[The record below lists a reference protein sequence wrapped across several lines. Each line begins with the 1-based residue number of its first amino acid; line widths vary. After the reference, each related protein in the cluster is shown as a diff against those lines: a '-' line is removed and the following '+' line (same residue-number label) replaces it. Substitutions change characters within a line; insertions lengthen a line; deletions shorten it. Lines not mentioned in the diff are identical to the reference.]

1 MAVRDAA
8 HRKLTYE
15 DYALLP
21 PDGERHEIVDGDH
34 CVSPAPQTRHQRISM
49 RLSLSLGAFA
59 ESSGLGEVFAA
70 PLDVVL
76 SRHDVFQPDLIFV
89 SNERAAIV
97 TEKNVQGA
105 PDLVIEILSE
115 STRRLDESRKLARYG
130 LFGVRECWFFD
141 PATARVRVYRS
152 TGNSLQQVAEL
163 AADAGDAL
171 TTPLLPGLAISLRD
185 LLR

>member
-21 PDGERHEIVDGDH
+21 TDGERHEIVDGDP
-34 CVSPAPQTRHQRISM
+34 CVSPAPHTRHQRISM

-76 SRHDVFQPDLIFV
+76 SRHDVLQPDLVFV
-89 SNERAAIV
+89 SNERAGIV
-97 TEKNVQGA
+97 TEKNIQGA

-141 PATARVRVYRS
+141 PATAQVRVYRS
-152 TGNSLQQVAEL
+152 TGKSLQPVVEL
-163 AADAGDAL
+163 AADAGDVL
-171 TTPLLPGLAISLRD
+171 TIPLLPGLAISLRD